1 MAGSGETG
9 GVFGCAR
16 RGSGAAHG
24 GAEAGGG
31 ASAGGA
37 GGGSAEERAVCAGG
51 GGEYDGSGGG
61 LEWGSARE
69 KVGEREAA
77 GADADDGGERGG
89 TAREAIREG
98 AEGFGGAG
106 GRANGGD
113 VETGGGDARGGGEE
127 RERAR
132 GGAADGAEQEK
143 CAGEEE
149 KGEAERERAGGA
161 GSESGADGD
170 GGESGGGRGGDGGG
184 GGEGEAGEGD
194 EAGGGVESVAERMA
208 RHVEV
213 VRAVERARMVALLR
227 AFLQARHIKTDSVP
241 CLVDEGLYLGSI
253 GAAHNRDLLKRSN
266 VTHVLTVAN
275 SILPAH
281 PRDFHY
287 TLINVLDS
295 PEVDLISRFQE
306 CFAVIDTAKAAGGCA
321 LVHCFAGRSRSVT
334 VVVAYLMARRAM
346 TVDEALALVRGLR
359 PEANPNAGFVQQLR
373 EWEAQLRE
381 QGVLPPLPPVPPV
394 LVVPAG
400 EGAVEMGGVEGEG
413 VGEEVGERGLLKGG
427 EVLGEREG
435 GAEEDRGEEGEGVAS
450 GGAAAGAA
458 PEAVREVRYK

>member
-1 MAGSGETG
+1 MRCTAYDRFPSSR
-9 GVFGCAR
+9 VC
-16 RGSGAAHG
+16 
-24 GAEAGGG
+24 
-31 ASAGGA
+31 
-37 GGGSAEERAVCAGG
+37 SAEPLNC
-51 GGEYDGSGGG
+51 
-61 LEWGSARE
+61 ARE

-77 GADADDGGERGG
+77 GVDADDGGERGC
-89 TAREAIREG
+89 TVREAFREG

-113 VETGGGDARGGGEE
+113 VGSGGEGARGVGEE

-132 GGAADGAEQEK
+132 EGAADGAEQEK

-149 KGEAERERAGGA
+149 KREPERERERSGGA
-161 GSESGADGD
+161 GAEAEGE
-170 GGESGGGRGGDGGG
+170 GGESGEGRAGDGG

-194 EAGGGVESVAERMA
+194 EAGGEGESVAERIA

-253 GAAHNRDLLKRSN
+253 GAAHNRELLKRSN

-281 PRDFHY
+281 PNDFHY

-295 PEVDLISRFQE
+295 PKVDLISRFQE
-306 CFAVIDTAKAAGGCA
+306 CFTVIDAAKAAGGCA

-334 VVVAYLMARRAM
+334 VVVAYLMARRGM
-346 TVDEALALVRGLR
+346 TVDEALTLVRGLR
-359 PEANPNAGFVQQLR
+359 PEANPNAGFVQQLQ
-373 EWEAQLRE
+373 EWEGQLRE
-381 QGVLPPLPPVPPV
+381 QGVLPPLPPLPPAPPV
-394 LVVPAG
+394 LPG
-400 EGAVEMGGVEGEG
+400 EGVAEMGGVEGEEVG
-413 VGEEVGERGLLKGG
+413 REVGEEAVEDVGEEVVGEGMMVKRG
-427 EVLGEREG
+427 EVLGEGGGVEG
-435 GAEEDRGEEGEGVAS
+435 EAEEGRGKE
-450 GGAAAGAA
+450 
-458 PEAVREVRYK
+458 